1 MALNLESIGKK
12 IGPFKKA
19 YTWKDPVLYAL
30 GVGAGFDDLAYCY
43 EKDLKVLPSFGIVT
57 LYDFMPHLAAESN
70 VNLAGVLHGEQE
82 LIFYN
87 PIPTEGTLITEGAIT
102 HYYDKGKG
110 KGALIIAEFDTH
122 HENGQKLFT
131 SIVTVFARLDGG
143 FGGPEA
149 PKKEISFPERTPDF
163 EVDASPSSDQPLL
176 FRLSGDVFALH
187 VDEDFAKMAGFKKP
201 IMHGLCT
208 HGFACR
214 ALIQHLVPGQPEMV
228 RRMVCRFR
236 SPLYPGTSF
245 KTQIWKEEGGKALW
259 RVVNAS
265 TGEVI
270 IENGIFEWGELPKG
284 QVPKKQFRFDDRVA
298 VVTGAGAGLGR
309 VYALELAKRGARVVV
324 NDLGGPRDGS
334 GEGSTRA
341 ADQVVE
347 EIKAL
352 GGQAVANYDSVST
365 PEGGQAIIQTAVD
378 AFGRVDILINN
389 AGILRDKTLAKMEPE
404 SWRAVLDVH
413 LNGAYHVTRPAFLKM
428 RENGYGRI
436 IMTTSAAGLFGNFG
450 QSNYSAAKLG
460 LVGFMNTLK
469 LEGEKH
475 NIRVNTVAPIAA
487 TRLTED
493 VLPPDLFEKLKPE
506 FVAPLV
512 LYLCSEQCPV
522 NGAVYNAGAGFFNRA
537 AVVSGPGVVIGDGQ
551 APPSPEAVAEQWDQV
566 LSLAKAK
573 EFVSVTPALGDILAT
588 VTSKSQGQ
596 GPQTKTTPV
605 LTVQGIFEQMPRVFQ
620 ADKAAGINVIFQ
632 YHISGLKGGDWYAII
647 KDGTCQVTQGVH
659 NTPTTTIIMADD
671 DFLALMEGKLKAMQA
686 YTSGKLKI
694 EGDLMKSQLIEKLF
708 KF

>member
-1 MALNLESIGKK
+1 
-12 IGPFKKA
+12 
-19 YTWKDPVLYAL
+19 
-30 GVGAGFDDLAYCY
+30 
-43 EKDLKVLPSFGIVT
+43 
-57 LYDFMPHLAAESN
+57 
-70 VNLAGVLHGEQE
+70 
-82 LIFYN
+82 
-87 PIPTEGTLITEGAIT
+87 
-102 HYYDKGKG
+102 
-110 KGALIIAEFDTH
+110 
-122 HENGQKLFT
+122 
-131 SIVTVFARLDGG
+131 VTVFARLDGG

-163 EVDASPSSDQPLL
+163 EVAAKPSGDQPLL
-176 FRLSGDVFALH
+176 YRLSGDVFALH
-187 VDEDFAKMAGFKKP
+187 VDEDFAKMAGFEKP

-214 ALIQHLVPGQPEMV
+214 ALIEHLVPGQPEMV
-228 RRMVCRFR
+228 RRMVCRFHR
-236 SPLYPGTSF
+236 PLYPGTPF
-245 KTQIWKEEGGKALW
+245 KTLIWKEEEGKALW
-259 RVVNAS
+259 KLVNAS

-270 IENGIFEWGELPKG
+270 IENGVFEWGDIPKG
-284 QVPKKQFRFDDRVA
+284 QVPQKQVRFDDRVA

-309 VYALELAKRGARVVV
+309 VYALELAKRGAKVVV

-475 NIRVNTVAPIAA
+475 HIKINTVAPIAA

-506 FVAPLV
+506 FVAPIV
-512 LYLCSEQCPV
+512 LYLCSEGCKE
-522 NGAVYNAGAGFFNRA
+522 NGAVFNAGIGYFSRA
-537 AVVSGPGVVIGDGQ
+537 AVVSGPGITIGDGKTI
-551 APPSPEAVAEQWDQV
+551 PTVEEIDRHWVAIN
-566 LSLAKAK
+566 SLEGAK
-573 EFVSVTPALGDILAT
+573 EFTNVTAAFGDMLMASPPPGEET
-588 VTSKSQGQ
+588 QAGAGLS
-596 GPQTKTTPV
+596 
-605 LTVQGIFEQMPRVFQ
+605 VQGIFERMPQAFQ
-620 ADKAAGINVIFQ
+620 ADKAGGVNLIFQ
-632 YHISGLKGGDWYAII
+632 YRISGPKGGDWYTVI
-647 KDGTCQVTQGVH
+647 KDTTCQVTQGVH
-659 NTPTTTIIMADD
+659 NTPTTTIQMADD
-671 DFLALMEGKLKAMQA
+671 DFLALMEGKLKAMVA

-694 EGDLMKSQLIEKLF
+694 EGDIMKSQLIEKLF

>member
-12 IGPFKKA
+12 IGPFKKT
-19 YTWKDPVLYAL
+19 YSWKEPVLYAL
-30 GVGAGFDDLAYCY
+30 GVGAGFSDLEYCY

-57 LYDFMPHLAAESN
+57 LYDFMPYLAEESN
-70 VNLAGVLHGEQE
+70 VNLAGILHGEQE

-110 KGALIIAEFDTH
+110 KGALILAEFDTSH
-122 HENGQKLFT
+122 SNGQRLFT

-149 PKKEISFPERTPDF
+149 PKQEVLFPDRSPDF
-163 EVDASPSSDQPLL
+163 EVLATPPDDQPLIY
-176 FRLSGDVFALH
+176 RLSGDIFALH
-187 VDEDFAKMAGFKKP
+187 VDKEFAKMAGFEKP

-208 HGFACR
+208 HGYACR
-214 ALIQHLVPGQPEMV
+214 ALIQHLVPGRPEKV
-228 RRMVCRFR
+228 RRMFCRFR
-236 SPLYPGTSF
+236 SPLYPGITL
-245 KTQIWKEEGGKALW
+245 KTQIWKEEEGKALW

-265 TGEVI
+265 TGEAV
-270 IENGIFEWGELPKG
+270 IENGLFETGD
-284 QVPKKQFRFDDRVA
+284 VPKEQFRFDDRVA
-298 VVTGAGAGLGR
+298 IVTGAGAGLGR
-309 VYALELAKRGARVVV
+309 VYALELAKRGAKVVV
-324 NDLGGPRDGS
+324 NDLGGPRDGA
-334 GEGSTRA
+334 GTGSTRA

-347 EIKAL
+347 EIQAL
-352 GGQAVANYDSVST
+352 GGQAVASYDSVST
-365 PEGGQAIIQTAVD
+365 PEGGQAIVQKAIES
-378 AFGRVDILINN
+378 FGQVDILINN

-404 SWRAVLDVH
+404 AWQAVLDVH

-428 RENGYGRI
+428 RERGYGRI

-450 QSNYSAAKLG
+450 QANYSAAKLG
-460 LVGFMNTLK
+460 LVGLMNTLK

-475 NIRVNTVAPIAA
+475 NIKVNTVAPIAA

-512 LYLCSEQCPV
+512 LYLCSDQCPV
-522 NGAVYNAGAGFFNRA
+522 NGATYNAGAGFFNRA
-537 AVVSGPGVVIGDGQ
+537 AILSGPGVLIGDGQ
-551 APPSPEAVAEQWDQV
+551 EPPSPEAVANQWDQV
-566 LSLAKAK
+566 LSLNGAK
-573 EFVSVTPALGDILAT
+573 EYGSVTIALGAMLETAA
-588 VTSKSQGQ
+588 SKPKGQ
-596 GPQTKTTPV
+596 EPPAGKSPS
-605 LTVQGIFEQMPRVFQ
+605 LSVQGIFEQMPQAFQ
-620 ADKAAGINVIFQ
+620 ADKAVGVEVVFQ
-632 YHISGLKGGDWYAII
+632 YRISGPKGGDWYTLI
-647 KDGTCQVTQGVH
+647 KDQTCQVFPGLH
-659 NTPTTTIIMADD
+659 NSPTTIIKMADE

-694 EGDLMKSQLIEKLF
+694 EGDIMKSQLIEKLF

>member
-70 VNLAGVLHGEQE
+70 VNLAGILHGEQE

-110 KGALIIAEFDTH
+110 KGALIIAEFDTRH
-122 HENGQKLFT
+122 SNGQKLFT

-149 PKKEISFPERTPDF
+149 PKKEISFPERAPDF
-163 EVDASPSSDQPLL
+163 EVEARPSGDQPLL
-176 FRLSGDVFALH
+176 YRLSGDVFALH
-187 VDEDFAKMAGFKKP
+187 VDEDFAKMAGFEKP

-208 HGFACR
+208 HGYACR
-214 ALIQHLVPGQPEMV
+214 ALIQRLIPGEPEKV
-228 RRMVCRFR
+228 RRLVCRFR
-236 SPLYPGTSF
+236 RPLYPGIPF
-245 KTQIWKEEGGKALW
+245 KTLIWKEEEGKALW
-259 RVVNAS
+259 KLVNAS

-270 IENGIFEWGELPKG
+270 IENGIFEWGDLPKG
-284 QVPKKQFRFDDRVA
+284 QIPEKQVRFDDRVA

-309 VYALELAKRGARVVV
+309 VYALELAKRGAKVVV

-365 PEGGQAIIQTAVD
+365 PEGGQAIIQTAID

-475 NIRVNTVAPIAA
+475 HIKVNTVAPIAA

-537 AVVSGPGVVIGDGQ
+537 AVVSGPGVVISDGQ
-551 APPSPEAVAEQWDQV
+551 TPPSPEDMAGHWDQV
-566 LSLAKAK
+566 LSLDKAK

-596 GPQTKTTPV
+596 GPQTKTTP
-605 LTVQGIFEQMPRVFQ
+605 
-620 ADKAAGINVIFQ
+620 A
-632 YHISGLKGGDWYAII
+632 
-647 KDGTCQVTQGVH
+647 
-659 NTPTTTIIMADD
+659 TP
-671 DFLALMEGKLKAMQA
+671 
-686 YTSGKLKI
+686 
-694 EGDLMKSQLIEKLF
+694 
-708 KF
+708 